1 MFAEQRPN
9 KGLKM
14 AEAERDL
21 LEKLNPRQR
30 EAVAYCD
37 GPLLVLAGAGS
48 GKTRVLTHKIAYL
61 IAAGAAKPWD
71 FLAVTFTNKAANEM
85 KDRVR
90 SLVGEGG
97 GDMQVCTFHSFGL
110 RFLFRNRSHL
120 PSVGLREGFAIFDRG
135 DSRSLVK
142 EIIESFNL
150 DPKQFE
156 AAALLDRISTV
167 KNDCRSPSSGQSP
180 LLEGVYGDI
189 FTAYNE
195 ALRRQNAVD
204 FDDLLL
210 LPLQLLS
217 GDEELRSREQSRLSW
232 ILVDEYQDVNRPQ
245 YLLLRK
251 LVGDRNKIMVVGDPD
266 QSIYGWRGADMGM
279 ILNFEKDFPS
289 AKVVVLDQNYRSSG
303 NILGA
308 ANALIEGNAARRK
321 KDLWTSRN
329 MGEKIYTMLGKSEY
343 EEADFL
349 VSEIHRL
356 HEREGY
362 GFGDI
367 AVLYRINA
375 MSRVYEQKFLEN
387 RLPYRVVRGTAFY
400 ERKEVK
406 DVLSFLRAAVNPFDR
421 VSLSRIANIPARGL
435 GKKSLEKVFE
445 FLDSSVPLPPEEF
458 WSSAAS
464 RKIIDGKA
472 GVGFQQLAEHLARI
486 LHKSDDLNDILV
498 YILDTMG
505 YESVLRNDD
514 PEGWEERV
522 ENIRELR
529 SIVPS
534 GGDLAEMLAEAAL
547 FTDLETLNLEDGNAV
562 NLLTLHAAKGL
573 EFPVVFL
580 VGMEEAVF
588 PHFKCLED
596 REGMEEE
603 RRLCYVGMTRAEE
616 RLYLSGGRSR
626 RLFGTT
632 FRNGL
637 SRFLWEIPDRFKR
650 VDDRG
655 EEEKTH
661 VGFSGNRRRWG
672 W

>member
-1 MFAEQRPN
+1 
-9 KGLKM
+9 
-14 AEAERDL
+14 
-21 LEKLNPRQR
+21 
-30 EAVAYCD
+30 
-37 GPLLVLAGAGS
+37 
-48 GKTRVLTHKIAYL
+48 
-61 IAAGAAKPWD
+61 
-71 FLAVTFTNKAANEM
+71 
-85 KDRVR
+85 
-90 SLVGEGG
+90 
-97 GDMQVCTFHSFGL
+97 
-110 RFLFRNRSHL
+110 
-120 PSVGLREGFAIFDRG
+120 
-135 DSRSLVK
+135 
-142 EIIESFNL
+142 
-150 DPKQFE
+150 
-156 AAALLDRISTV
+156 
-167 KNDCRSPSSGQSP
+167 
-180 LLEGVYGDI
+180 
-189 FTAYNE
+189 
-195 ALRRQNAVD
+195 
-204 FDDLLL
+204 
-210 LPLQLLS
+210 
-217 GDEELRSREQSRLSW
+217 
-232 ILVDEYQDVNRPQ
+232 
-245 YLLLRK
+245 
-251 LVGDRNKIMVVGDPD
+251 
-266 QSIYGWRGADMGM
+266 
-279 ILNFEKDFPS
+279 
-289 AKVVVLDQNYRSSG
+289 
-303 NILGA
+303 
-308 ANALIEGNAARRK
+308 
-321 KDLWTSRN
+321 
-329 MGEKIYTMLGKSEY
+329 
-343 EEADFL
+343 
-349 VSEIHRL
+349 
-356 HEREGY
+356 
-362 GFGDI
+362 
-367 AVLYRINA
+367 
-375 MSRVYEQKFLEN
+375 
-387 RLPYRVVRGTAFY
+387 
-400 ERKEVK
+400 
-406 DVLSFLRAAVNPFDR
+406 
-421 VSLSRIANIPARGL
+421 
-435 GKKSLEKVFE
+435 
-445 FLDSSVPLPPEEF
+445 DSSVPLPPEEF